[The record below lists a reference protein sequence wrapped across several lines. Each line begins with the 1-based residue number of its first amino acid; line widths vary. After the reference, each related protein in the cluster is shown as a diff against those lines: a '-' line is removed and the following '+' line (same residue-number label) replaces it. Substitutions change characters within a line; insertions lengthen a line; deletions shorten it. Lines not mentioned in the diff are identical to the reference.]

1 MEVWVEADR
10 HKMSRREKMDGG
22 FIYGRRPGYTWSM
35 RVCHVVRNKACFFL
49 LYTRVGTWV
58 LPGLDGLLI
67 FNRRII
73 VEAVV

>member
-1 MEVWVEADR
+1 
-10 HKMSRREKMDGG
+10 MSRREKMDGG
-22 FIYGRRPGYTWSM
+22 FTYRRHPGYASSM
-35 RVCHVVRNKACFFL
+35 PCGTKRVFL

-58 LPGLDGLLI
+58 LPGVDGLLI